1 MNVSKEISKILSI
14 FSRKII
20 NRISVELE
28 EHILTAYINIPFFY
42 PKFKILLNR
51 IPIFCRAIPL
61 TCLIFQIKIYEFKSL
76 VSLFGAQRIW
86 VASTADFPSWNA
98 KNKLLARSK
107 SLKNTGN
114 SQTLK
119 NERTL
124 FRISFFSAPRTEDM
138 IEKKELFQNR
148 HYHCRYLNHLS
159 NYFLTKHSPS
169 STTLNILFD
178 ISNILIFLHRKYI
191 HIVQVIQKLRW

>member
-14 FSRKII
+14 FSRKVI
-20 NRISVELE
+20 NRIGRVGG
-28 EHILTAYINIPFFY
+28 AYINSIYYIPFFY

-76 VSLFGAQRIW
+76 VSLFGVQRIW

-138 IEKKELFQNR
+138 IKKRN
-148 HYHCRYLNHLS
+148 CS
-159 NYFLTKHSPS
+159 K
-169 STTLNILFD
+169 
-178 ISNILIFLHRKYI
+178 
-191 HIVQVIQKLRW
+191 IVTVAI